1 MIELYEDYPSVDR
14 VKARIEDLKV
24 SIRYTNKTVRKHQ
37 NKKMMIR
44 LELELKRAI
53 WQSNNH
59 RVFTI
64 IEKEIDR
71 MIREAI
77 IGSFENFAE
86 IKNPL

>member
-53 WQSNNH
+53 WQSNRF
-59 RVFTI
+59 RVFGI
-64 IEKEIDR
+64 VEKEIDR
-71 MIREAI
+71 MIKEAI

-86 IKNPL
+86 VNHE

>member
-1 MIELYEDYPSVDR
+1 MIELCEDYPSVDR

-24 SIRYTNKTVRKHQ
+24 SIIYTNKTVRKHQ

-53 WQSNNH
+53 WKCNNH

-86 IKNPL
+86 VNHE

>member
-24 SIRYTNKTVRKHQ
+24 SIIYTNKTVRKHQ

-53 WQSNNH
+53 WKCNNH
-59 RVFTI
+59 RVFGI
-64 IEKEIDR
+64 IQKELDR
-71 MIREAI
+71 MLSRAI
-77 IGSFENFAE
+77 EVEFENFAE
-86 IKNPL
+86 VNHE